1 MISPDDA
8 LTLAINLLRDCAE
21 SGRMPSGI
29 VLEPQVAELHE
40 EAAEELELLREQF
53 NAGRLTR

>member
-8 LTLAINLLRDCAE
+8 LTLAINLLRDSVE

-29 VLEPQVAELHE
+29 ILERQVVELHE
-40 EAAEELELLREQF
+40 QAAAELESLRGQF
-53 NAGRLTR
+53 RAAQSGL

>member
-8 LTLAINLLRDCAE
+8 LTLAINLLRDSAE

-29 VLEPQVAELHE
+29 KLEPQVAELHD
-40 EAAEELELLREQF
+40 EAAEELELLRDQF